1 MTPKMENREITT
13 IKTPIFT
20 KRDEEI
26 EVTTIRAESQ
36 IENFNVI
43 QGIHYV
49 GKNKT
54 FAGKINT
61 SAL

>member
-36 IENFNVI
+36 IENLNVN

-49 GKNKT
+49 GNNKS